1 MAIETEKVKTFSE
14 TDQKSLA
21 DLNERLKALDKAKQS
36 ELQNLQEEAQ
46 HKQLEMVQFTEN
58 QLNTE
63 YRSKVMVL
71 ENEKSDLRK

>member
-1 MAIETEKVKTFSE
+1 MAIETEKVKTFRE

-36 ELQNLQEEAQ
+36 ELQNLHEESQ